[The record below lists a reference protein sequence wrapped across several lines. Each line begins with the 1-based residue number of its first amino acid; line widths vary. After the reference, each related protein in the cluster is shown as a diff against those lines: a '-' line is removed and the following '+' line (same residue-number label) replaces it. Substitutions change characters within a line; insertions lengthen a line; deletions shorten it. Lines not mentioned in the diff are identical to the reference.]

1 MSKGFPWAGEQK
13 RPFLR
18 HYEKPNLD
26 QDRLGKAEKERRFC
40 RHKNDPCSDKNGTI
54 IVDPKKCS
62 NGRRTGRFTTK
73 DFVNF
78 THAVQA
84 FNGTADY
91 EIYTVQPFRLPSY
104 RKGYCALR
112 SISSTLPAASAP
124 SSFAAGWLG

>member
-1 MSKGFPWAGEQK
+1 VRGNVFCAILYPKVEYLPRQARDKHRKSRK
-13 RPFLR
+13 RETIL
-18 HYEKPNLD
+18 Y
-26 QDRLGKAEKERRFC
+26 
-40 RHKNDPCSDKNGTI
+40 RHKNDPCSDKNGTV

-104 RKGYCALR
+104 RKGYCVLR
-112 SISSTLPAASAP
+112 
-124 SSFAAGWLG
+124 